1 MSGNL
6 IDLRKRI
13 KAVNNTKKIFQAMK
27 SVSAAKL
34 RRSVTDVQRNLP
46 MMEKIKE
53 LLARVGQ
60 GPQGKSNPFLQE
72 RNSGDR
78 LVIVLSSDKGLCGSF
93 NSHVMDYLDQYY
105 EELLDQGESPALITA
120 GNRVFKH
127 VRKKGY
133 NLKKNFPSMMSR
145 LSHKEAFELSQ
156 YVQKIYLEGEIKKVE
171 FLYTN
176 YISASKQEVGVRTL
190 FPIQKEWGDGDTEG
204 NKEIEYI
211 FEPSVDEI
219 FERLLPLYINLFV
232 YRVLLESAAS
242 EHGARMVAMDLASR
256 NAGEMIRT
264 LTLTMNK
271 LRQASITTELLEI
284 ITATEALNK

>member
-34 RRSVTDVQRNLP
+34 RRSVTEVNRNSP

-60 GPQGKSNPFLQE
+60 GPQGQNNPFLQE
-72 RNSGDR
+72 RKSGDR

-93 NSHVMDYLDQYY
+93 NSHIMDYVDQYY
-105 EELLDQGESPALITA
+105 AELEDQGENPSLITV

-127 VRKKGY
+127 VKKKGY
-133 NLKKNFPSMMSR
+133 AIKENFQSMISRMSY
-145 LSHKEAFELSQ
+145 KEAYKLSQ
-156 YVQKIYLEGEIKKVE
+156 YVQERYLGGDIKKVE
-171 FLYTN
+171 FLYTQ
-176 YISASKQEVGVRTL
+176 YISASKQEVGVKTL
-190 FPIQKEWGDGDTEG
+190 FPIQKDWGDEDSQGH
-204 NKEIEYI
+204 KEIEYI

-219 FERLLPLYINLFV
+219 FERLLPQYINLFV
-232 YRVLLESAAS
+232 YRVLLESTAS
-242 EHGARMVAMDLASR
+242 EHGARMVAMDMASR
-256 NAGEMIRT
+256 NAGDMIRN